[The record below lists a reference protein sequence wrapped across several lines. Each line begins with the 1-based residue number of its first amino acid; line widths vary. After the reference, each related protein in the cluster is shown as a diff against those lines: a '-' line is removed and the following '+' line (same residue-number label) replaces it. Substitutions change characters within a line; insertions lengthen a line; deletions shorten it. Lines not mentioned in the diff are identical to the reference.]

1 MILVRWF
8 LRSSSKAGERGE
20 IGVVGGVIGV
30 SSTRFG
36 LVTQNQYSVIFA
48 QSAQKSSI
56 I

>member
-20 IGVVGGVIGV
+20 IGVVGGVSGV

-36 LVTQNQYSVIFA
+36 LVTQKKYSVIFA
-48 QSAQKSSI
+48 QSAQRNPI

>member
-20 IGVVGGVIGV
+20 IGV

-36 LVTQNQYSVIFA
+36 LVTQKKYSVIFA
-48 QSAQKSSI
+48 QSAQRNSI